1 MDVNTKVKFNQN
13 IRSSHNK
20 HRMDDMPKNSPS
32 RFNTE
37 RIRADKVSWLQEST
51 SFRGHSIPKG
61 GHRKVSGIL
70 RAKLKEELR
79 DQIKSTIDETR
90 ILF

>member
-1 MDVNTKVKFNQN
+1 MDVNTNVKFNQN

-20 HRMDDMPKNSPS
+20 HRMDNMPKNSPS
-32 RFNTE
+32 RFITV

-51 SFRGHSIPKG
+51 SFGGHSIPKG

-79 DQIKSTIDETR
+79 EQTKEQFETIQKA
-90 ILF
+90 

>member
-1 MDVNTKVKFNQN
+1 MDVNTNVKFNQN

-32 RFNTE
+32 IFITV

-51 SFRGHSIPKG
+51 SFGGHSIPKG
-61 GHRKVSGIL
+61 GHKRVSGIL

>member
-1 MDVNTKVKFNQN
+1 MDED
-13 IRSSHNK
+13 IRSAHNK
-20 HRMDDMPKNSPS
+20 HRMDYMPKNKPS
-32 RFNTE
+32 RFIAV

-51 SFRGHSIPKG
+51 SFGGHSIPKG
-61 GHRKVSGIL
+61 GHRRVRGIL

-79 DQIKSTIDETR
+79 DRIKSTIDETR

>member
-1 MDVNTKVKFNQN
+1 MDVYSTVRINQN
-13 IRSSHNK
+13 IRFSHNK
-20 HRMDDMPKNSPS
+20 HRMDEMPKNKPS
-32 RFNTE
+32 RFIAV

-51 SFRGHSIPKG
+51 SFGGHSIPKG
-61 GHRKVSGIL
+61 GHRRVRGIL